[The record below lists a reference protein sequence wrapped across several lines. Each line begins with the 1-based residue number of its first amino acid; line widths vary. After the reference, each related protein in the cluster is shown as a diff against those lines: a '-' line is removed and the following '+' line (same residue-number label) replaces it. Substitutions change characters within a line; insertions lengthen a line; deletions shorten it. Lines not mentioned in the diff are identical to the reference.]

1 MTALSAGMTR
11 EQAAELLAA
20 HNKDPFHIE
29 HGETVEQTMR
39 YFAREYDPENE
50 EFWGI
55 VGLLHDLDWEEHD
68 DEPEKHTLYA
78 APLIEEAGGTPE
90 LIRAIQSHTSDYNT
104 DLPKPELQMEKILF
118 ATEELTGLIGAA
130 IVMRP
135 SKSVM
140 DFNVKSLK
148 KKYKDKRFAAAPM
161 MERFGRMPLLVVGC
175 IAEVALSALYMLN
188 EPVGALIG
196 VRLAH
201 GFSYGVCS
209 TTIATVI
216 TSVVPPERKGEGIG
230 YFMLSITLGSAIG
243 PFAGIFLANNFGYP
257 VVFAVASVLV
267 ALSIPAALLLRPA
280 PSTKVKGS
288 EAAAEAEVKAAADAV
303 AGAVAEAPDEE
314 AREDAAANRDEALAA
329 STRVPSTHLE
339 EKVAAKV
346 EHSPLA
352 RFVEAGVL
360 PISVVCGLLF
370 FGYSSLLTFLT
381 PYATEIGLARA
392 ASVFFVVYAL
402 AMFVTRPFTGRAFDR
417 VGPHPV
423 MVPAFVSFAAG
434 MVVLAFA
441 ANDWMILGAAALLGF
456 GVGTVQ
462 SCGLAMA
469 VRVTS
474 DARLSVANATFYM
487 LLDVGVGI
495 GPILLGIVAPLLG
508 YANLYLCM
516 AVVGVLALALFLVV
530 AKTEKGAR

>member
-1 MTALSAGMTR
+1 MASSAVATRAAASASPCAPGAPAPLWTRNFIAGTCLNFFIAGNYFMLMVVMTAYALNVYQAPAAVAAFCASA
-11 EQAAELLAA
+11 
-20 HNKDPFHIE
+20 F
-29 HGETVEQTMR
+29 
-39 YFAREYDPENE
+39 
-50 EFWGI
+50 I
-55 VGLLHDLDWEEHD
+55 VG
-68 DEPEKHTLYA
+68 TLF
-78 APLIEEAGGTPE
+78 
-90 LIRAIQSHTSDYNT
+90 S
-104 DLPKPELQMEKILF
+104 
-118 ATEELTGLIGAA
+118 
-130 IVMRP
+130 
-135 SKSVM
+135 
-140 DFNVKSLK
+140 
-148 KKYKDKRFAAAPM
+148 RFAAAPL
-161 MERFGRMPLLVVGC
+161 MERFGRLPLLIVGC
-175 IAEVALSALYMLN
+175 IAEVALSVLYLLN

-201 GFSYGVCS
+201 GFAYGVCS

-257 VVFAVASVLV
+257 VVFVVASVLV
-267 ALSIPAALLLRPA
+267 ALSIPSALLLRPA

-288 EAAAEAEVKAAADAV
+288 EAAAEAETEAAADAV
-303 AGAVAEAPDEE
+303 AGAVAEAPAEE
-314 AREDAAANRDEALAA
+314 GREEAAANRDEARAA
-329 STRVPSTHLE
+329 SAASSTRVPSTHLE

-423 MVPAFVSFAAG
+423 MVPAFVSFACG

-441 ANDWMILGAAALLGF
+441 ASDWMILGAAALLGF

-487 LLDVGVGI
+487 LLDVGVGV

>member
-1 MTALSAGMTR
+1 MASSAAKVAIPSRCERPAPAPAPLWTRNFIAGTFLNFFIAGNYFMLMVVMTAYALTVYQAPAAVAAFCASA
-11 EQAAELLAA
+11 
-20 HNKDPFHIE
+20 F
-29 HGETVEQTMR
+29 
-39 YFAREYDPENE
+39 
-50 EFWGI
+50 I
-55 VGLLHDLDWEEHD
+55 VG
-68 DEPEKHTLYA
+68 TLF
-78 APLIEEAGGTPE
+78 
-90 LIRAIQSHTSDYNT
+90 S
-104 DLPKPELQMEKILF
+104 
-118 ATEELTGLIGAA
+118 
-130 IVMRP
+130 
-135 SKSVM
+135 
-140 DFNVKSLK
+140 
-148 KKYKDKRFAAAPM
+148 RFAAAPM
-161 MERFGRMPLLVVGC
+161 MERFGRLPLLIVGC
-175 IAEVALSALYMLN
+175 IAEVALSALYLLN

-257 VVFAVASVLV
+257 VVFVVASVLV

-280 PSTKVKGS
+280 SSTKVKG
-288 EAAAEAEVKAAADAV
+288 
-303 AGAVAEAPDEE
+303 
-314 AREDAAANRDEALAA
+314 
-329 STRVPSTHLE
+329 
-339 EKVAAKV
+339 AAKV

-392 ASVFFVVYAL
+392 ASMFFVVYAL

-423 MVPAFVSFAAG
+423 MVPAFVSFALG

-495 GPILLGIVAPLLG
+495 GPILLGIVAPLIG

>member
-1 MTALSAGMTR
+1 
-11 EQAAELLAA
+11 
-20 HNKDPFHIE
+20 
-29 HGETVEQTMR
+29 
-39 YFAREYDPENE
+39 
-50 EFWGI
+50 
-55 VGLLHDLDWEEHD
+55 
-68 DEPEKHTLYA
+68 
-78 APLIEEAGGTPE
+78 
-90 LIRAIQSHTSDYNT
+90 
-104 DLPKPELQMEKILF
+104 
-118 ATEELTGLIGAA
+118 
-130 IVMRP
+130 
-135 SKSVM
+135 
-140 DFNVKSLK
+140 
-148 KKYKDKRFAAAPM
+148 
-161 MERFGRMPLLVVGC
+161 MER
-175 IAEVALSALYMLN
+175 
-188 EPVGALIG
+188 
-196 VRLAH
+196 
-201 GFSYGVCS
+201 
-209 TTIATVI
+209 
-216 TSVVPPERKGEGIG
+216 
-230 YFMLSITLGSAIG
+230 
-243 PFAGIFLANNFGYP
+243 
-257 VVFAVASVLV
+257 
-267 ALSIPAALLLRPA
+267 
-280 PSTKVKGS
+280 
-288 EAAAEAEVKAAADAV
+288 
-303 AGAVAEAPDEE
+303 
-314 AREDAAANRDEALAA
+314 
-329 STRVPSTHLE
+329 
-339 EKVAAKV
+339 
-346 EHSPLA
+346 SPLA

-434 MVVLAFA
+434 MVVPAFA

-456 GVGTVQ
+456 GVRHGCSQ
-462 SCGLAMA
+462 CGLAMA

>member
-1 MTALSAGMTR
+1 MASSAVATRAAASASPCAPGAPAPLWTRNFIAGTCLNFFIAGNYFMLMVVMTVYALNVYQAPAAVAAFCASA
-11 EQAAELLAA
+11 
-20 HNKDPFHIE
+20 F
-29 HGETVEQTMR
+29 
-39 YFAREYDPENE
+39 
-50 EFWGI
+50 I
-55 VGLLHDLDWEEHD
+55 VG
-68 DEPEKHTLYA
+68 TLF
-78 APLIEEAGGTPE
+78 
-90 LIRAIQSHTSDYNT
+90 S
-104 DLPKPELQMEKILF
+104 
-118 ATEELTGLIGAA
+118 
-130 IVMRP
+130 
-135 SKSVM
+135 
-140 DFNVKSLK
+140 
-148 KKYKDKRFAAAPM
+148 RFAAAPL
-161 MERFGRMPLLVVGC
+161 MERFGHLPLLIVGC
-175 IAEVALSALYMLN
+175 IAEVVLSALYLLN

-201 GFSYGVCS
+201 GFAYGVCS

-257 VVFAVASVLV
+257 VVFVVASALV
-267 ALSIPAALLLRPA
+267 ALSIPSALLLRPA

-288 EAAAEAEVKAAADAV
+288 EAAAEAETEAAADAV
-303 AGAVAEAPDEE
+303 AGAVAEAPAEE
-314 AREDAAANRDEALAA
+314 GREEAAANRDEARAA
-329 STRVPSTHLE
+329 SAASSTREPSTHLE

-360 PISVVCGLLF
+360 PISLVCGLLF

-402 AMFVTRPFTGRAFDR
+402 AVFVTRPFTGRAFDR

-423 MVPAFVSFAAG
+423 MVPAFVSFACG

-441 ANDWMILGAAALLGF
+441 ASDWMILGAAALLGF

-487 LLDVGVGI
+487 LLDVGVGV

>member
-1 MTALSAGMTR
+1 MVSSAAKVVPASRCERPAPAPLWTRNFVAGTFLNFFIAGNYFMLMVVMTAYALTVHQAPAAVAAFCASA
-11 EQAAELLAA
+11 
-20 HNKDPFHIE
+20 F
-29 HGETVEQTMR
+29 
-39 YFAREYDPENE
+39 
-50 EFWGI
+50 I
-55 VGLLHDLDWEEHD
+55 VG
-68 DEPEKHTLYA
+68 TLF
-78 APLIEEAGGTPE
+78 
-90 LIRAIQSHTSDYNT
+90 S
-104 DLPKPELQMEKILF
+104 
-118 ATEELTGLIGAA
+118 
-130 IVMRP
+130 
-135 SKSVM
+135 
-140 DFNVKSLK
+140 
-148 KKYKDKRFAAAPM
+148 RFAAAPM
-161 MERFGRMPLLVVGC
+161 MERFGRMPLLVAGC
-175 IAEVALSALYMLN
+175 IAEVALSALYLLN

-201 GFSYGVCS
+201 GFAYGVCS

-257 VVFAVASVLV
+257 VVFVVASVLV

-280 PSTKVKGS
+280 SSTKVKGS
-288 EAAAEAEVKAAADAV
+288 EAAAEAEVEAAADAV

-423 MVPAFVSFAAG
+423 MVPAFVSFALG

-487 LLDVGVGI
+487 LLDVGVGV
-495 GPILLGIVAPLLG
+495 GPILLGIVAPLIG

-516 AVVGVLALALFLVV
+516 AVVGALALALFLVV

>member
-1 MTALSAGMTR
+1 MLMVVMTAYALTVHQAPAAVAAFCASA
-11 EQAAELLAA
+11 
-20 HNKDPFHIE
+20 F
-29 HGETVEQTMR
+29 
-39 YFAREYDPENE
+39 
-50 EFWGI
+50 I
-55 VGLLHDLDWEEHD
+55 VG
-68 DEPEKHTLYA
+68 TLF
-78 APLIEEAGGTPE
+78 
-90 LIRAIQSHTSDYNT
+90 S
-104 DLPKPELQMEKILF
+104 
-118 ATEELTGLIGAA
+118 
-130 IVMRP
+130 
-135 SKSVM
+135 
-140 DFNVKSLK
+140 
-148 KKYKDKRFAAAPM
+148 RFAAAPM
-161 MERFGRMPLLVVGC
+161 MERFGRMPLLVAGC
-175 IAEVALSALYMLN
+175 IAEVALSALYLLN

-267 ALSIPAALLLRPA
+267 ALAIPAALLLRPA
-280 PSTKVKGS
+280 SSTKVKGS
-288 EAAAEAEVKAAADAV
+288 EAAAEAEVEAAADAV

-381 PYATEIGLARA
+381 PYATEIGLAGPPACSSSCTRWPCSSRA
-392 ASVFFVVYAL
+392 PSPAAPSTAWGL
-402 AMFVTRPFTGRAFDR
+402 IPSWCRRSCPSRSAWWCSPSRPTTG
-417 VGPHPV
+417 
-423 MVPAFVSFAAG
+423 
-434 MVVLAFA
+434 
-441 ANDWMILGAAALLGF
+441 
-456 GVGTVQ
+456 
-462 SCGLAMA
+462 
-469 VRVTS
+469 
-474 DARLSVANATFYM
+474 
-487 LLDVGVGI
+487 
-495 GPILLGIVAPLLG
+495 
-508 YANLYLCM
+508 
-516 AVVGVLALALFLVV
+516 
-530 AKTEKGAR
+530 

>member
-1 MTALSAGMTR
+1 MVSSAAKVAPAPRCERPAPAPLWTRNFVAGTFLNFFIAGNYFMLMVVMTAYALTVHQAPAAVAAFCASA
-11 EQAAELLAA
+11 
-20 HNKDPFHIE
+20 F
-29 HGETVEQTMR
+29 
-39 YFAREYDPENE
+39 
-50 EFWGI
+50 I
-55 VGLLHDLDWEEHD
+55 VG
-68 DEPEKHTLYA
+68 TLF
-78 APLIEEAGGTPE
+78 
-90 LIRAIQSHTSDYNT
+90 S
-104 DLPKPELQMEKILF
+104 
-118 ATEELTGLIGAA
+118 
-130 IVMRP
+130 
-135 SKSVM
+135 
-140 DFNVKSLK
+140 
-148 KKYKDKRFAAAPM
+148 RFAAAPM

-175 IAEVALSALYMLN
+175 IAEVTLSALYLLN

-280 PSTKVKGS
+280 PATKVKGS

-339 EKVAAKV
+339 EKISAKV

-402 AMFVTRPFTGRAFDR
+402 AMFVTRPFTGRTFDR

>member
-1 MTALSAGMTR
+1 MVSSAAKVVPASRCERPAPAPLWTRNFVAGTFLNFFIAGNYFMLMVVMTAYALTVHQAPAAVAAFCASA
-11 EQAAELLAA
+11 
-20 HNKDPFHIE
+20 F
-29 HGETVEQTMR
+29 
-39 YFAREYDPENE
+39 
-50 EFWGI
+50 I
-55 VGLLHDLDWEEHD
+55 VG
-68 DEPEKHTLYA
+68 TLF
-78 APLIEEAGGTPE
+78 
-90 LIRAIQSHTSDYNT
+90 S
-104 DLPKPELQMEKILF
+104 
-118 ATEELTGLIGAA
+118 
-130 IVMRP
+130 
-135 SKSVM
+135 
-140 DFNVKSLK
+140 
-148 KKYKDKRFAAAPM
+148 RFAAAPM
-161 MERFGRMPLLVVGC
+161 MERFGRMPLLVAGC
-175 IAEVALSALYMLN
+175 IAEVALSALYLLN

-209 TTIATVI
+209 PTIAT
-216 TSVVPPERKGEGIG
+216 
-230 YFMLSITLGSAIG
+230 
-243 PFAGIFLANNFGYP
+243 
-257 VVFAVASVLV
+257 
-267 ALSIPAALLLRPA
+267 
-280 PSTKVKGS
+280 
-288 EAAAEAEVKAAADAV
+288 
-303 AGAVAEAPDEE
+303 
-314 AREDAAANRDEALAA
+314 
-329 STRVPSTHLE
+329 
-339 EKVAAKV
+339 V

-423 MVPAFVSFAAG
+423 MVPAFVSFALG

-487 LLDVGVGI
+487 LLDVGVGV
-495 GPILLGIVAPLLG
+495 GPILLGIVAPLIG

-516 AVVGVLALALFLVV
+516 AVVGALALALFLVV

>member
-1 MTALSAGMTR
+1 MASSAAATRTAAPSAGTPASRPARSASRAEANPSSAAPCAKPAPQPLWTRNFVAGTCLNFFIAGNYFMLMVVMTAYALTVYEAPAAVAAFCASA
-11 EQAAELLAA
+11 
-20 HNKDPFHIE
+20 F
-29 HGETVEQTMR
+29 
-39 YFAREYDPENE
+39 
-50 EFWGI
+50 I
-55 VGLLHDLDWEEHD
+55 VG
-68 DEPEKHTLYA
+68 TLFSRFTA
-78 APLIEEAGGTPE
+78 APL
-90 LIRAIQSHTSDYNT
+90 
-104 DLPKPELQMEKILF
+104 
-118 ATEELTGLIGAA
+118 
-130 IVMRP
+130 
-135 SKSVM
+135 
-140 DFNVKSLK
+140 
-148 KKYKDKRFAAAPM
+148 
-161 MERFGRMPLLVVGC
+161 MERFGRMPLLIVGC
-175 IAEVALSALYMLN
+175 IAEVALTALYLLN
-188 EPVGALIG
+188 EPIGALIG

-201 GFSYGVCS
+201 GFAYGVCS

-257 VVFAVASVLV
+257 VVFTVASALV
-267 ALSIPAALLLRPA
+267 AASIPAALLLRPA
-280 PSTKVKGS
+280 ASTKVQGNAAA
-288 EAAAEAEVKAAADAV
+288 AAAEKAAADDAT
-303 AGAVAEAPDEE
+303 AGALAAAPLEE
-314 AREDAAANRDEALAA
+314 AREKAASAADEARVADARVADTSAAEALAA
-329 STRVPSTHLE
+329 PAQDAAAGATCPVCAGTDATCPACSRVPSTHLE
-339 EKVAAKV
+339 KVVTAKV
-346 EHSPLA
+346 ERSPLA

-360 PISVVCGLLF
+360 PIAVVCGLLF

-402 AMFVTRPFTGRAFDR
+402 AMFITRPFTGRAFDR

-423 MVPAFVSFAAG
+423 MVPAFVSFVLG

-441 ANDWMILGAAALLGF
+441 ANDWMMLGAAALLGF

-495 GPILLGIVAPLLG
+495 GPILLGVVAPLIG
-508 YANLYLCM
+508 YANLYLAM
-516 AVVGVLALALFLVV
+516 AVVGAAALALFMVV

>member
-1 MTALSAGMTR
+1 MASSAAATRVAATSAGTPAPRSARPATSPRMTPPSAAPCAKPAPQPLWTRNFIAGTCLNFFIAGNYFMLMVVMTAYALTVYEAPAAVAAFCASA
-11 EQAAELLAA
+11 
-20 HNKDPFHIE
+20 F
-29 HGETVEQTMR
+29 
-39 YFAREYDPENE
+39 
-50 EFWGI
+50 I
-55 VGLLHDLDWEEHD
+55 VG
-68 DEPEKHTLYA
+68 TLFSRFTA
-78 APLIEEAGGTPE
+78 APL
-90 LIRAIQSHTSDYNT
+90 
-104 DLPKPELQMEKILF
+104 MEH
-118 ATEELTGLIGAA
+118 
-130 IVMRP
+130 
-135 SKSVM
+135 
-140 DFNVKSLK
+140 
-148 KKYKDKRFAAAPM
+148 
-161 MERFGRMPLLVVGC
+161 FGRMPLLIVGC
-175 IAEVALSALYMLN
+175 IAEVALTALYLLN
-188 EPVGALIG
+188 EPIGALIG

-201 GFSYGVCS
+201 GFAYGVCS

-257 VVFAVASVLV
+257 VVFTVASVLV
-267 ALSIPAALLLRPA
+267 AASIPAALLLRPA
-280 PSTKVKGS
+280 SSTKVRGN
-288 EAAAEAEVKAAADAV
+288 AAAAMAQMDAADDAAA
-303 AGAVAEAPDEE
+303 GALAAAPLEE
-314 AREDAAANRDEALAA
+314 AREKAASAADEARVVGARVADTSASGPAA
-329 STRVPSTHLE
+329 STQDVVAGATCPVCAGADDDCPVCGRVPSTHLE
-339 EKVAAKV
+339 EVVTAKV

-360 PISVVCGLLF
+360 PIAVVCGLLF

-402 AMFVTRPFTGRAFDR
+402 AMFITRPFTGRAFDR

-423 MVPAFVSFAAG
+423 MMPAFVSFVLG
-434 MVVLAFA
+434 MVLLAFA
-441 ANDWMILGAAALLGF
+441 ANDWMMLGAAALLGF

-495 GPILLGIVAPLLG
+495 GPILLGVVAPLIG
-508 YANLYLCM
+508 YANLYLAM
-516 AVVGVLALALFLVV
+516 AAVGAAALALFMVV
-530 AKTEKGAR
+530 AKTEKGVR